1 MRNRIKREQ
10 FESSYRM
17 FVTGY
22 MTLDKCAKY
31 AGLSEKKIKDLFWKK
46 MNGEEIP
53 DSVFEG
59 KQNE

>member
-1 MRNRIKREQ
+1 
-10 FESSYRM
+10 
-17 FVTGY
+17 